1 MMQLENQHGTNP
13 PIDFDITRIIANLEE
28 HVQKFTAPGIALLC
42 KANSLLHPQM

>member
-28 HVQKFTAPGIALLC
+28 HVQKFTAPGLTAYYTHKCGLLG
-42 KANSLLHPQM
+42 P